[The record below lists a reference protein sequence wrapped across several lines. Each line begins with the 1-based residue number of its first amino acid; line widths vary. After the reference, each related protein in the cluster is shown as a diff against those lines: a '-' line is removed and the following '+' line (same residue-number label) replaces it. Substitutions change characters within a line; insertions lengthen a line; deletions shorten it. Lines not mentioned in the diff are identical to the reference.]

1 MGYTGYSI
9 EDIEDAILTTLQED
23 KTLAAYIKTFERMPW
38 DNITELGKILKQYPA
53 IVVTYK
59 GGVDDNDIYSVCDHA
74 GVFAVLC
81 AHKNVRSPSAAANG
95 PVSGEKGVYAML
107 GDVLSALN
115 FSKIGLDISSCI
127 SKGVRAVGATQSLTI
142 FSREFEIIWR
152 FTHSA

>member
-1 MGYTGYSI
+1 MYTGYSI
-9 EDIEDAILTTLQED
+9 EEIEDAIMSTLAAD
-23 KTLAAYIKTFERMPW
+23 KTLAGYVKTFERMPW
-38 DNITELGKILKQYPA
+38 DRINELSNILKQYPA
-53 IVVTYK
+53 IVVVYK
-59 GGVDDNDIYSVCDHA
+59 GGSDNNNIYSVCDHA

-81 AHKNVRSPSAAANG
+81 AHKNVRSPSAAASG

-115 FSKIGLDISSCI
+115 FSKIGLDIISCI
-127 SKGVRAVGATQSLTI
+127 SIGVRAVGATQSLTI